1 MEAMQLAWGERH
13 LNKAWEICEQVA
25 ITAIIIIT
33 TAAFYLQ
40 PSVTA
45 TQSVL
50 SLHVCMMYC
59 TLLLRAASWMLN
71 P

>member
-33 TAAFYLQ
+33 TAAFDFS
-40 PSVTA
+40 P
-45 TQSVL
+45 QSQQHSQS
-50 SLHVCMMYC
+50 SLCMC
-59 TLLLRAASWMLN
+59 A
-71 P
+71 